1 MEDFPPTFR
10 DAVLI
15 TRRLGYQYLWI
26 DSLCIIQDSP
36 EDWLA
41 ESAKM
46 GYIYKHA
53 SLTIAAEAGADSE
66 AGIFES
72 TNKVRSQLTT
82 IEVPY
87 YRKGHAQSE
96 MMYVQRL
103 LNSGSEARG
112 PLSERA
118 WTLQEDLLS
127 PRTLRFAS
135 QQVWWRCRE
144 MQCNERDR
152 GGVSL
157 DSQWNSHDTY
167 QVAVWQDEE
176 DVIATRR
183 KPPNSDAS
191 SNVGSKEQVSADEY
205 VDSSKGNETDNEA
218 GFAESDDGKSFFS
231 FSLTNYKFKGN

>member
-1 MEDFPPTFR
+1 
-10 DAVLI
+10 
-15 TRRLGYQYLWI
+15 
-26 DSLCIIQDSP
+26 
-36 EDWLA
+36 
-41 ESAKM
+41 M

-53 SLTIAAEAGADSE
+53 SLTIAAEAGVNSE

-87 YRKGHAQSE
+87 YRKGHTQSK

-103 LNSGSEARG
+103 LNSGLEARG

-191 SNVGSKEQVSADEY
+191 SNVGSKEQVFADEY
-205 VDSSKGNETDNEA
+205 VNYSKGNKTDNEV
-218 GFAESDDGKSFFS
+218 GFAESDEGKSFFY
-231 FSLTNYKFKGN
+231 FSLTTTCVKETDQT